1 MKRLMKRFAL
11 SLVWTAMAVMPGLLW
26 AQQEVGLKMDVDK
39 RQLEV
44 GDSLSLTLDFK
55 QVGTTNS
62 AVVQEPSIPSSENFE
77 IHGSSS
83 STRVFIINRQ
93 ATEVSTTTFHLT
105 ATKAGTVQLGPA
117 LLIYQDPDG
126 KRREIKSN
134 IVTVTVSE
142 KSGFSLFGKKAE
154 APAPTAVPAA
164 APAVP
169 TPDDLRNIK
178 GLPSDS
184 TNWISFAFWLVVFVL
199 IGGFVWRLFTKK
211 PAGPKKVNP
220 VGKEAE
226 LKQAWKKL
234 GNDDLA
240 AKEFALGLSNLVREC
255 LRYRFGFEAVDCT
268 TEEVLNEL
276 AKLKVTDT
284 EKGAAEKCLKTSDRV
299 LYADGN
305 LTGRDALRNA
315 CAVLLPKTNKD

>member
-1 MKRLMKRFAL
+1 MKKLTRRLSWGLTLLLLMTGP
-11 SLVWTAMAVMPGLLW
+11 SLLR

-39 RQLEV
+39 RQMEV
-44 GDSLSLTLDFK
+44 GDSLTLTLDFK
-55 QVGTTNS
+55 QIGTTNS

-83 STRVFIINRQ
+83 STRVMIMNRQ

-105 ATKAGTVQLGPA
+105 ATKAGTVSLGPA

-126 KRREIKSN
+126 KRREIQSN
-134 IVTVTVSE
+134 IVTVTIAE
-142 KSGFSLFGKKAE
+142 KSGFSFFGKKNE
-154 APAPTAVPAA
+154 NPASNSNA
-164 APAVP
+164 APASAA
-169 TPDDLRNIK
+169 TPDDLRTIK

-184 TNWISFAFWLVVFVL
+184 FSWSYIFWLIVL
-199 IGGFVWRLFTKK
+199 ILIVGFVWRVLTKK
-211 PAGPKKVNP
+211 PAGPARVNP

-226 LKQAWKKL
+226 LKMAWKKL
-234 GNDDLA
+234 GNDNLSS
-240 AKEFALGLSNLVREC
+240 KEFALGLSNLVREC
-255 LRYRFGFEAVDCT
+255 LQYRFGFAAVDCT
-268 TEEVLNEL
+268 TEEILMEFS
-276 AKLKVTDT
+276 KRKVPDV
-284 EKGAAEKCLKTSDRV
+284 EKNAAEKCLKTSDRI